1 MKRLL
6 LLAVVIV
13 IIAMLVMVARRW
25 WQAGASRDRPG
36 TGRPSSGQ
44 GWLLLLLPLPV
55 AAAAAVSLARGQLVP
70 LLGNTLGY
78 GLFLGGAL
86 LIRRGRLSRS
96 PILGE
101 RWPWK
106 TLGGGLI
113 GLATGM
119 TAWLGVGHHPA
130 IAAAFG
136 LTALLGCYLTYGFDR
151 LLASGAGAGARISGH
166 TRATLVDAERS
177 IIAIEQ
183 ASQDLRQPELDTRL
197 RRIAE
202 LARGILER
210 IKEDPRDL
218 RQARRFLNLYLDGV
232 QRVVEGYVKTH
243 GRIAAPQLEERFRH
257 ALVTIEDAFQAQQE
271 TLLQSDLDDLDVQIE
286 VLTEQLKREG
296 II

>member
-6 LLAVVIV
+6 ILAVVIAIV
-13 IIAMLVMVARRW
+13 AMLAIAVWRRW
-25 WQAGASRDRPG
+25 QPGASRDRSRAML
-36 TGRPSSGQ
+36 TSSGQ
-44 GWLLLLLPLPV
+44 AWLLLLLPLPV
-55 AAAAAVSLARGQLVP
+55 AAAAVVSLARGQLLP
-70 LLGNTLGY
+70 LLGNSLGY
-78 GLFLGGAL
+78 GLFMAGAL
-86 LIRRGRLSRS
+86 LVRRARLSGS
-96 PILGE
+96 TIIGE
-101 RWPWK
+101 RWPWR
-106 TLGGGLI
+106 TLGAGLI
-113 GLATGM
+113 ALATAT

-130 IAAAFG
+130 IAAIFG
-136 LTALLGCYLTYGFDR
+136 LTALLGCYLTYGFDPI
-151 LLASGAGAGARISGH
+151 LISGGRRISGH
-166 TRATLVDAERS
+166 ARATLADAERS
-177 IIAIEQ
+177 IVAIEQ
-183 ASQDLRQPELDTRL
+183 ASHDLRQPELDSRL

-232 QRVVEGYVKTH
+232 QRVVEGYVRTH

-257 ALVTIEDAFQAQQE
+257 ALVTIEDAFQAQQQ